1 MRIATSID
9 KKVNNWD
16 KPQAKRKLNTCSFRQ
31 LAGLAALPFQK
42 CSSRARRA
50 DLLWV
55 QQEKRS
61 DESSAV
67 FQSASV
73 SHSSAWWWI
82 CSGTVWA
89 VISSNHI
96 ISGFFCMVAYEL
108 PKQRQ
113 PIAFVVIALLLWLP
127 LYWCQFCIGLFCC
140 FILYLIYISVIYTCC
155 NAKRGLLTGFKL
167 LKKKGDFPSTLCP
180 LHKANGLNWT
190 VFCF

>member
-1 MRIATSID
+1 MHIATSIN
-9 KKVNNWD
+9 KKVNNCD
-16 KPQAKRKLNTCSFRQ
+16 KPQAKLKLNTCSFQQ

-42 CSSRARRA
+42 CSCRARRA

-55 QQEKRS
+55 QQEKQS

-127 LYWCQFCIGLFCC
+127 LYWCQFWIGLFCC
-140 FILYLIYISVIYTCC
+140 FILYLIYIC
-155 NAKRGLLTGFKL
+155 NLYILSRTEGAA
-167 LKKKGDFPSTLCP
+167 
-180 LHKANGLNWT
+180 HWI
-190 VFCF
+190 

>member
-1 MRIATSID
+1 MRIATSIN

-16 KPQAKRKLNTCSFRQ
+16 KPQAKLKLNTCSFQQ

-55 QQEKRS
+55 QQEKQS

-108 PKQRQ
+108 PNQRQ

-127 LYWCQFCIGLFCC
+127 LYWCQFWIGLFCC
-140 FILYLIYISVIYTCC
+140 FMLSLIYIYNLYMLSRTEGAAHSI
-155 NAKRGLLTGFKL
+155 
-167 LKKKGDFPSTLCP
+167 
-180 LHKANGLNWT
+180 
-190 VFCF
+190 